1 VTSKFWPATVI
12 VAERGVVVLLAVML
26 YVTVPLPTPAAPFV
40 IVIQLAP
47 AAVVQAHP
55 AIVLTAIVLV
65 EADGPSEATVGEI
78 A

>member
-1 VTSKFWPATVI
+1 MTSKFWPATVI